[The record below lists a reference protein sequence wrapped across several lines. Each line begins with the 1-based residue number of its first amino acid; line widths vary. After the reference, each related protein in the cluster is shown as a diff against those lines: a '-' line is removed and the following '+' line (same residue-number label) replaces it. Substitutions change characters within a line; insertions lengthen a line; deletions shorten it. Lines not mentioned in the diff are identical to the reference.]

1 MRYRAQLRPSLF
13 IFTGRVTRQQ
23 ILFSI
28 SLFISSSNSPSLNPP
43 RESAASYFVTSRI
56 WTSQLSSGSALCAG
70 LERSQKQLS
79 SSIEENDET
88 RAPAKL
94 HARSST
100 AIRYLDGGLRLSRAE
115 LARRKNREQ
124 LAFNYRDAASQ
135 KFNQSSRDALK

>member
-23 ILFSI
+23 IVFFI
-28 SLFISSSNSPSLNPP
+28 SLFISSSNSPPSIPLANQPLLISLRRVFERAN
-43 RESAASYFVTSRI
+43 SARVVHF
-56 WTSQLSSGSALCAG
+56 ALAWNG
-70 LERSQKQLS
+70 RRSNSLLRSKR
-79 SSIEENDET
+79 T
-88 RAPAKL
+88 MRPAKL

>member
-23 ILFSI
+23 IVFSI
-28 SLFISSSNSPSLNPP
+28 SLFISSSNSPLDPP